1 MTTAWLEKHDQKQ
14 QLEHSD
20 DDIGVIPIFLSCL
33 PARQRINELV
43 GKPAGFIVLLAI
55 FRHGVNDRRKT
66 SSAVPPLISHNIWLC
81 RRGTYYCVN
90 MFLVTLSTFLCLI
103 VVNCHFRGDSHS
115 ELPQWAK
122 MLFLVYGARIFF
134 INSGTAKS
142 TSASPSNAVA
152 MKSNNTGGGGGG
164 SSGGYSRRAAEV
176 SLAEAAHT
184 DKLMRSS
191 AAADRSAYR
200 STCQSPP
207 GTQMGRYHIRDSFRG
222 RQSTFMD

>member
-1 MTTAWLEKHDQKQ
+1 
-14 QLEHSD
+14 
-20 DDIGVIPIFLSCL
+20 
-33 PARQRINELV
+33 
-43 GKPAGFIVLLAI
+43 
-55 FRHGVNDRRKT
+55 
-66 SSAVPPLISHNIWLC
+66 
-81 RRGTYYCVN
+81 
-90 MFLVTLSTFLCLI
+90 
-103 VVNCHFRGDSHS
+103 
-115 ELPQWAK
+115 
-122 MLFLVYGARIFF
+122 
-134 INSGTAKS
+134 
-142 TSASPSNAVA
+142 

-222 RQSTFMD
+222 RCSCELGCHIGGGCCQAFNENSTYYQPSSSLCPECQQQQQMQQHHQQMVDTCCQQCSSRHVTTHRCQPSHASMSHAAHASCSCEDCNASYREQEPPCRLPPSSYQRNAQPKSPFAEEDTTSQTCP